1 MTKYKIKCFVSGY
14 IYKYVEAEDMQAAC
28 KKVIEEHKQYGEN
41 FVIKSAM
48 PVLESKDKKEFKSDT
63 KRARTRNKKNR

>member
-28 KKVIEEHKQYGEN
+28 EKVIEEHKQYGEN